1 MPIKAIIFDLDDT
14 LLVEEASA
22 EVAFVAACKLV
33 NEKYGINPQEFNSA
47 VRKKAR
53 DLWYSSPARQYCVDI
68 AISSWEGLWARFE
81 GDDPN
86 LEILRKWAPTY
97 QLQPWINALAQF
109 DIKDDSFAEQLSKT
123 YQSTRRGLHTVYPD
137 VEPALKELRRKYNLA
152 LVTNGASSLQR
163 EKIAGS
169 KLEPYFVCVVI
180 SGDIGIRK
188 PEPGIFLTVLEK
200 LGVGA
205 EASVMVGNNLE
216 SDITGAKEARIR
228 AIWLNRDNE
237 ENQSDIKPD
246 YEINNMNE
254 LKPILD
260 GLE

>member
-1 MPIKAIIFDLDDT
+1 MPIEAIIFDLDDT

-33 NEKYGINPQEFNSA
+33 SEKFGINPQEFNSA
-47 VRKKAR
+47 VRQKAR
-53 DLWYSSPARQYCVDI
+53 DLWYNSPARQYCVDI
-68 AISSWEGLWARFE
+68 AISSWEGLWARFQ

-123 YQSTRRGLHTVYPD
+123 FRSTRRDLHTVYPD
-137 VEPALKELRRKYNLA
+137 VESALKELRQKYKLA

-163 EKIAGS
+163 EKIDGS
-169 KLEPYFVCVVI
+169 KLEPYFDCVVI

-188 PEPGIFLTVLEK
+188 PKPGIFLTVLDK

-205 EASVMVGNNLE
+205 EAAVMVGNNLE
-216 SDITGAKEARIR
+216 SDIAGARQVGLKAV
-228 AIWLNRDNE
+228 WLNRNK
-237 ENQSDIKPD
+237 ENKQGDVKPD
-246 YEINNMNE
+246 YEINVMNE
-254 LKPILD
+254 LEPVLE